1 MSASL
6 NPRSLVNRARLLTG
20 LIALGAASYLGL
32 RFDFVTL
39 PPDGCSPVSR
49 YSPGSRLLV
58 DRWAD
63 GFREGDCVFVTEA
76 SGVVHLAL
84 AAINNACWDLWCK
97 VRGQPLWELLLS
109 LAPAELVATL
119 DLSYLEE
126 ELTEE
131 AAVEMLTTHH
141 ASRDGRSSVLRD
153 GYAGYDTSCG
163 WIGFLRRRRLRWDEA
178 HAAGR
183 RRGNSLRLLRRVV
196 QPGQV
201 KVASLATQLP
211 PCFLQL
217 GPQIRRHQV
226 IPPALV

>member
-76 SGVVHLAL
+76 SGVVHLA
-84 AAINNACWDLWCK
+84 
-97 VRGQPLWELLLS
+97 
-109 LAPAELVATL
+109 TL
-119 DLSYLEE
+119 
-126 ELTEE
+126 E
-131 AAVEMLTTHH
+131 AAGAPGSWSVQGDSADCPGLFPAAENPVTE
-141 ASRDGRSSVLRD
+141 GSVL
-153 GYAGYDTSCG
+153 G
-163 WIGFLRRRRLRWDEA
+163 
-178 HAAGR
+178 
-183 RRGNSLRLLRRVV
+183 RVV
-196 QPGQV
+196 LSFG
-201 KVASLATQLP
+201 
-211 PCFLQL
+211 
-217 GPQIRRHQV
+217 R
-226 IPPALV
+226 